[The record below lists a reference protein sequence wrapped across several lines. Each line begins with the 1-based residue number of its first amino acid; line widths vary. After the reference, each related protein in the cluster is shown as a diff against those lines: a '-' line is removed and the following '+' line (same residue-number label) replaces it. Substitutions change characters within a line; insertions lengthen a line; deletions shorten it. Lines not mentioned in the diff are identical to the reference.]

1 MRRLLISA
9 SLAYLLVAFGFI
21 LLTML
26 NAVDEGNLVWLAE
39 PDAGLI
45 VALSMGGIL
54 VTLLLGLR
62 ILLDSIRRQDL
73 ERRFNE
79 PRRKSQEISDRT

>member
-1 MRRLLISA
+1 
-9 SLAYLLVAFGFI
+9 VAFTFI

-54 VTLLLGLR
+54 MTLLLGLR
-62 ILLDSIRRQDL
+62 ILLDSIRRQEL

-79 PRRKSQEISDRT
+79 PRRKSQDISVRR